1 MSEPRASWEG
11 RRTRRAFVAGV
22 AAAVVLF
29 SGGVGVGRARA
40 RTAPSLVAPVPLIS
54 QAAPWTCGPA
64 ALMATLVYFG
74 VFDDTEAALDEE
86 LGATPENGT
95 SVESMVA
102 VARRHGLS
110 AEARTG
116 LTVDTLARALARGAV
131 VIVAIQAWPTEPVT
145 DWRAHWEDGHYVVV
159 VGVTPE
165 RVYAMDPSV
174 RTGYAYLP
182 RAQFLDRWHDY
193 DEVGVQTTV
202 WDRLGIVISGGGGL
216 ARYPAEPVPIE

>member
-1 MSEPRASWEG
+1 MSEPRASSEG
-11 RRTRRAFVAGV
+11 RRSRRAFVAGV
-22 AAAVVLF
+22 AAVVLV
-29 SGGVGVGRARA
+29 SAGAAVGRAGS
-40 RTAPSLVAPVPLIS
+40 RTAPPPLVAVPLIS

-74 VFDDTEAALDEE
+74 VFDDTESRLDEE
-86 LGATPENGT
+86 LGATPEAGT

-102 VARRHGLS
+102 VARRHGLR

-116 LTVDTLARALARGAV
+116 LTVDELGRALARGDV
-131 VIVAIQAWPTEPVT
+131 VIVALQAWSSAAVT
-145 DWRAHWEDGHYVVV
+145 DWRAHWEDGHYVVI

-193 DEVGVQTTV
+193 DEQGVQTTV
-202 WDRLGIVISGGGGL
+202 WDRLGIVIGGGGGL
-216 ARYPAEPVPIE
+216 ARYPAEPVLIE